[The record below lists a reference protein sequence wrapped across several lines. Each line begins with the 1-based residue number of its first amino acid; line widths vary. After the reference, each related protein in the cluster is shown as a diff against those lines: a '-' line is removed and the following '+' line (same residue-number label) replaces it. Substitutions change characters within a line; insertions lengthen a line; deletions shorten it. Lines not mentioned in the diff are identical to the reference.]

1 MDNTTN
7 LEHERRDKLV
17 HWSRLIERAA
27 HRGVFGGRTISPRD
41 CTLVNGPRAGAI
53 EIDAGLSAGPFLRAL
68 QADDF
73 ALLRQFIPWEFVG
86 DPAAFMA
93 GRCIRLEAGWPRG
106 LAEDNI
112 SLQALGRHPADD
124 GRWLVGRTE
133 RGSTL
138 TACLYDLTPHW
149 GIFGT
154 TGSGKTTAL
163 LSAVNQFSRDPDNR
177 LILIDAKHGASLR
190 PVANVR
196 GRVGPLA
203 ADLFSARA
211 ALAWA
216 CQEMKRR
223 YSNGRDHRRLI
234 IVVDEVQDIANDPQA
249 AEALRL
255 LVSQGRGAHIHTMV
269 ATQHPIKAAL
279 GGPTIGRNLVGRL
292 ALRVMDAKA
301 SEVAI
306 GASSPRA
313 DHLLGCGDA
322 WVAAPGS
329 IHRVQVAYDD
339 RDPVNGDPEM
349 PDWPDDNFNL
359 PDVSGWPSGP
369 EVALAILSA
378 SLGEG
383 RGRYQHRAEEQG
395 IRVGDNN
402 KAVRLLQLAR
412 DAIAWM
418 EEHGHGL
425 SVCLEPEVHTEP
437 DKEPPETA

>member
-7 LEHERRDKLV
+7 LEQERRDKLV

-27 HRGVFGGRTISPRD
+27 HRGVFGGRIIGPRD

-53 EIDAGLSAGPFLRAL
+53 EIDAGLSAGPLLRAL
-68 QADDF
+68 QADEC
-73 ALLRQFIPWEFVG
+73 ALLRAFIPWEFVG
-86 DPAAFMA
+86 DPAIFMA
-93 GRCIRLEAGWPRG
+93 GRKIRLEAGWPRG

-112 SLQALGRHPADD
+112 SLQALGRHPTGG

-133 RGSTL
+133 RGNTL
-138 TACLYDLTPHW
+138 TAGLYDMTPHW
-149 GIFGT
+149 GVSGT

-163 LSAVNQFSRDPDNR
+163 LSAINQLSRDPDNR
-177 LILIDAKHGASLR
+177 LILVDAKYGASLR
-190 PVANVR
+190 PVANCR

-203 ADLFSARA
+203 GDLFTARA
-211 ALAWA
+211 ALSWA
-216 CQEMKRR
+216 CQEMTHR
-223 YSNGRDHRRLI
+223 YSNGRRDHRRLI
-234 IVVDEVQDIANDPQA
+234 IVIDEVQDIANDPQT

-255 LVSQGRGAHIHTMV
+255 LVAQGRGAHIHTIV
-269 ATQHPIKAAL
+269 ATQHPVIAAL
-279 GGPTIGRNLVGRL
+279 GGPTVGRNLVGRL
-292 ALRVMDAKA
+292 TLKVMDAKA
-301 SEVAI
+301 SEVAMTVT
-306 GASSPRA
+306 SPRA
-313 DHLLGCGDA
+313 DHLLGHGDA
-322 WVAAPGS
+322 YVMPGPY
-329 IHRVQVAYDD
+329 RVQVAYDD

-349 PDWPDDNFNL
+349 PDWPDNVNL

-412 DAIAWM
+412 EAIAWM

-425 SVCLEPEVHTEP
+425 SVCLEVEVHTGP
-437 DKEPPETA
+437 DKEPPEPA

>member
-1 MDNTTN
+1 MDNNTN
-7 LEHERRDKLV
+7 LEQQRREYLIQ
-17 HWSRLIERAA
+17 WSRLIERAA
-27 HRGVFGGRTISPRD
+27 HRGIFGGRTISPRD

-68 QADDF
+68 QADDC

-86 DPAAFMA
+86 DSAAFMA
-93 GRCIRLEAGWPRG
+93 GRCVRLEAGWPRG
-106 LAEDNI
+106 LAEDDI
-112 SLQALGRHPADD
+112 PLRALGRYPADD

-133 RGSTL
+133 RGNTL
-138 TACLYDLTPHW
+138 TACLYDATPHW
-149 GIFGT
+149 LVAGT
-154 TGSGKTTAL
+154 TRSGKTTVL
-163 LSAVNQFSRDPDNR
+163 LSAINQFSRDRGNR
-177 LILIDAKHGASLR
+177 LILIDAKYGASLR
-190 PVANVR
+190 PVANCR

-203 ADLFSARA
+203 ADLFTARA

-223 YSNGRDHRRLI
+223 YSNSRRDHRRLI
-234 IVVDEVQDIANDPQA
+234 VVVDEVQDIANDPQA

-255 LVSQGRGAHIHTMV
+255 LVAQGGGAHIHTMV
-269 ATQHPIKAAL
+269 ATQHPVIAAL
-279 GGPTIGRNLVGRL
+279 GGPTVGRNLVGRL
-292 ALRVMDAKA
+292 ALKVMDAKA

-322 WVAAPGS
+322 YVVAPGS
-329 IHRVQVAYDD
+329 THRVQVAYDD
-339 RDPVNGDPEM
+339 RPPENGDPEM

-359 PDVSGWPSGP
+359 PDISGWPSGP

-395 IRVGDNN
+395 VKVGDNN
-402 KAVRLLQLAR
+402 KAVRLLNLAR
-412 DAIAWM
+412 ETIAWM
-418 EEHGHGL
+418 DAHGL
-425 SVCLEPEVHTEP
+425 SVCLEPDEYTEP
-437 DKEPPETA
+437 DKDSTEPA